1 MILNEVCLDS
11 EEFNRIMEFC
21 SWTRALELSSP
32 ASSFIDEENDPQ
44 RDFLSWP
51 EKVQLMKGISLGIR
65 GELPVLAKSCCVTS
79 YHYLAA

>member
-1 MILNEVCLDS
+1 MILNEVCLNA

-51 EKVQLMKGISLGIR
+51 KKSAAHERHLSWDSWRVACIS
-65 GELPVLAKSCCVTS
+65 
-79 YHYLAA
+79 